1 MTTEKCLFNSVISTT
16 TAKCLIADIKKFYLN
31 NMLPSLEYIKM
42 HISDIPQEII
52 DEYNLL
58 TLVDDKGFVYINIV
72 KGMYGLKQAGII
84 TR

>member
-1 MTTEKCLFNSVISTT
+1 
-16 TAKCLIADIKKFYLN
+16 
-31 NMLPSLEYIKM
+31 MLPSLEYMKI

-58 TLVDDKGFVYINIV
+58 TLFDDKGFVYINIV